1 MSRQSLRKLHANLA
15 VLMALTGGLFYLSS
29 PRAVWGSVFF
39 WQSPPKSI
47 SHTPEKN
54 QPLRLEKVKVAG
66 KLALPKAGGSVQ
78 ENIDAG
84 DDWMRGLSL
93 TLKNTSGKNIVYAL
107 IYLHFP
113 EAELA
118 GGAMS
123 FPLAFGRSPK
133 DSNDRD
139 YKAVLKP
146 GEETEITLTDAQHD
160 SLQSFL
166 RGRSAGSIGNVEVL
180 LVSVIT
186 DDDTLWM
193 QGIEMRRDPNDP
205 KHWLTIKQ

>member
-1 MSRQSLRKLHANLA
+1 MSRQSLRKLVANLA
-15 VLMALTGGLFYLSS
+15 ILFALSGGLFYLSS
-29 PRAVWGSVFF
+29 PRDVWGSVLF

-47 SHTPEKN
+47 THTPQGN
-54 QPLRLEKVKVAG
+54 QPLRLEKVQVAG
-66 KLALPKAGGSVQ
+66 KLALPKGGSAIQ

-93 TLKNTSGKNIVYAL
+93 TFKNTSEKNIVYAL

-113 EAELA
+113 EAELK
-118 GGAMS
+118 GGTMS

-166 RGRSAGSIGNVEVL
+166 RGRSAGNVSSVEVL

-186 DDDTLWM
+186 DDDKLWL
-193 QGIEMRRDPNDP
+193 QGIEMQRDANDP
-205 KHWLTIKQ
+205 KKWHTIK